1 VLWLPITVLY
11 AVILAFFFAVSL
23 NLLYMVFLAWRRP
36 PRHVTPQPLT
46 DYPYVTVQLPIFN
59 ELYVIERLLDAACK
73 LDWPRDRLDIQVLD
87 DSTDETQYLAAR
99 LVRRYA
105 ERGINVTHLHRTDR
119 VGYKAGALEEGLKS
133 ANGEFIAIFDADF
146 IPPVDFLKRTVPY
159 FGYPNV
165 GFVQTRWGHVN
176 QSYSLLTEIQSVTID
191 AHFMVDQVARNRGGY
206 FMNFNGTAGVWR
218 RETVQDSGGWQHD
231 TVAED
236 LDLSYRAQLKG
247 WEAVYLPDVV
257 THAELPVT
265 VSSYRCQQRRW
276 AAGSIA
282 CAVKLLP
289 TLLRAKVSL
298 GVKIEGTFHLCGYL
312 THAFLLLMF
321 LFQPIVLY
329 HSQRFEPIGTPAG
342 VSPVW
347 SVIATIP
354 ALAPFV
360 YLAFS
365 QWRANGFIFSRIPYI
380 LASSVMG
387 AGIMLTTVT
396 AMVRSLAVRRKFV
409 FERTPKY
416 GIARSGDSWDG
427 KRYTLGADGILGA
440 EVLLACYGMGTLAFA
455 AALRSWASVF
465 FCLYFLCGLFFI
477 IAMSIVQ
484 LSVPMLPRVA
494 ASVSSGNRE
503 S

>member
-1 VLWLPITVLY
+1 MLVLDVLWLPITVLY
-11 AVILAFFFAVSL
+11 AVILVFFIAVSM

-36 PRHVTPQPLT
+36 TPHLEPPPMT
-46 DYPYVTVQLPIFN
+46 AYPYVTVQLPIFN

-87 DSTDETQYLAAR
+87 DSTDETQFLAAR

-105 ERGINVTHLHRTDR
+105 EGGVNVTHLHRTDR

-133 ANGEFIAIFDADF
+133 AKGEFVAIFDADF
-146 IPPVDFLKRTVPY
+146 IPPVDFLKNTIPY
-159 FGYPNV
+159 FTNAKA

-191 AHFMVDQVARNRGGY
+191 AHFLVDQVARNRGGY

-218 RETVQDSGGWQHD
+218 RTTIADAGGWQHD

-247 WEAVYLPDVV
+247 WEAVYLPDLV
-257 THAELPVT
+257 TYAELPVT

-276 AAGSIA
+276 AAGSVA

-289 TLLRAKVSL
+289 TLLRAKVST
-298 GVKIEGTFHLCGYL
+298 GVKIQGALHLCGYL

-321 LFQPIVLY
+321 LLQPLVLY
-329 HSQRFEPIGTPAG
+329 HSQRFQPIGPQSDG
-342 VSPVW
+342 SPLW
-347 SVIATIP
+347 SAIATIP
-354 ALAPFV
+354 AIAPFI
-360 YLAFS
+360 YMAFA

-396 AMVRSLAVRRKFV
+396 AMVRSLYMRRRFV
-409 FERTPKY
+409 FERTPK
-416 GIARSGDSWDG
+416 
-427 KRYTLGADGILGA
+427 
-440 EVLLACYGMGTLAFA
+440 
-455 AALRSWASVF
+455 
-465 FCLYFLCGLFFI
+465 
-477 IAMSIVQ
+477 
-484 LSVPMLPRVA
+484 
-494 ASVSSGNRE
+494 
-503 S
+503 